1 MMLKSNEKLIAA
13 LKAMLAG
20 QRYHSRAIS
29 DYCRCARRFL
39 DYLERR
45 EIQVEDVTEAL
56 VSTYISHAS
65 GTFRKLHSQSGPYQH
80 PIPRSGIHA
89 LLRLAQGQWPPPPKA
104 SLRR

>member
-45 EIQVEDVTEAL
+45 K
-56 VSTYISHAS
+56 S
-65 GTFRKLHSQSGPYQH
+65 R
-80 PIPRSGIHA
+80 
-89 LLRLAQGQWPPPPKA
+89 LRT
-104 SLRR
+104 